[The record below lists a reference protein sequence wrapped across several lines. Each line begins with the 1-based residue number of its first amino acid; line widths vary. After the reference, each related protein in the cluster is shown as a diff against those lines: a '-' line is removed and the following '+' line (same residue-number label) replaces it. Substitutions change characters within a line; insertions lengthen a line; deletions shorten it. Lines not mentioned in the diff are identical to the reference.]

1 MGSSKFYETERQA
14 IYSFSKNNIDS
25 LINTKN
31 YVYLYIYLN
40 NLLHILFK
48 DIYILKYIK
57 NSYIFKFNN
66 YLEYNKLLKYKKKNI
81 LKFILGNIWYLK
93 YNNWIIIIFFFFH
106 NYSLKNFIRK
116 KTKKINLK
124 IPIIFKK
131 KLNFLN
137 LNYKYNF

>member
-1 MGSSKFYETERQA
+1 MGSSKFYETERQT
-14 IYSFSKNNIDS
+14 IYSFSKSNIDS
-25 LINTKN
+25 LINSKN

-40 NLLHILFK
+40 NLLYILFK
-48 DIYILKYIK
+48 DMYILKYIK
-57 NSYIFKFNN
+57 NSYLFKFNN
-66 YLEYNKLLKYKKKNI
+66 YLEYNKILKYKKKNI

-124 IPIIFKK
+124 FPIIFKK